1 MNILFLVVNP
11 HPLIGKNQVA
21 IDGWREI
28 KNIITNQIVRLS
40 GEIGFLEAFTG
51 FQPELIQ

>member
-11 HPLIGKNQVA
+11 HSLIGKNQVA